1 MSEWDVIVIGGGH
14 NGLVAAN
21 YLGRAGAHVLVLE
34 RRPMVGGAAITEET
48 WPGFKIN
55 TFSYVAGLLRQEIV
69 DELELPKYGYRT
81 ILYDPQYCMP
91 FPDGRALKL
100 WVDTD
105 RAAKEIAKFSEK
117 DARTYPKYVEY
128 WDRVLELIEPVMLA
142 PPAPLA
148 EMFQMFSTPETET
161 VVRDLFLR
169 SAQDLLDEW
178 FESDELKAVLVP
190 NAVIGTMCGPSTPG
204 TAYVLA
210 HHNVGNLD
218 GHKQV
223 WGFSVGGMGGIT
235 QALARAAVAN
245 GVQIRT
251 GVGVKN
257 LVVRDG
263 TVTGVE
269 TTSGETISS
278 RMVASNADAQT
289 TFLKLAPPGSLPVEF
304 EKEVRGIRSRGAA
317 LKFNAALSALPE
329 FTADPGAPSD
339 AHRST
344 VDIAP
349 SLAYL
354 ERGYRD
360 AMEGRFST
368 QPFIEML
375 FQSALDPSV
384 APPGKHTLT
393 CFVQYAP
400 TELRGTDW
408 DSYKAT
414 AAERVLDTIEEYAPT
429 IRKVVEHWQL
439 ISPKDIENTLGMTG
453 GNIFQGDIT
462 PDQIL
467 SFRPVPGWVQ
477 YRTPLPG
484 LYLCGSAAHPG
495 GGVTGAAG
503 HNAAQIILED
513 WRRPSGTPPP
523 VPSPGS
529 VR

>member
-1 MSEWDVIVIGGGH
+1 MVGGGH

-21 YLGRAGAHVLVLE
+21 YLGRAGARVLVLE
-34 RRPMVGGAAITEET
+34 RRAVVGGAAITEET

-69 DELELPKYGYRT
+69 DDLQLRKYGYRT
-81 ILYDPQYCMP
+81 ILYDPQYWMP

-100 WVDTD
+100 WVDTE
-105 RAAKEIAKFSEK
+105 RAAAEVAKFSVK
-117 DARTYPKYVEY
+117 DSRAYPKYVQY
-128 WDRVLELIEPVMLA
+128 WDDVLELLEPVMLA

-161 VVRDLFLR
+161 LVRDLFLR
-169 SAQDLLDEW
+169 SAKDLLDQW
-178 FESDELKAVLVP
+178 FESDEVKAALVP

-245 GVQIRT
+245 GVEIRT
-251 GVGVKN
+251 GIGVRAF
-257 LVVRDG
+257 VVHAG

-269 TTSGETISS
+269 TSTGETISAPI
-278 RMVASNADAQT
+278 VASNADAQT
-289 TFLKLAPPGSLPVEF
+289 TFLKLAPPDSLPADF
-304 EKEVRGIRSRGAA
+304 EKGVRQIRSKGAA

-329 FTADPGAPSD
+329 FTAEPGAPSD

-344 VDIAP
+344 VDVAP
-349 SLAYL
+349 SLEYL
-354 ERGYRD
+354 EEGYQD
-360 AMEGRFST
+360 AVDGRFSSK
-368 QPFIEML
+368 PFIETL

-384 APPGKHTLT
+384 APPGKHTMT

-400 TELRGTDW
+400 TELRGTNW
-408 DSYKAT
+408 DSFKET
-414 AAERVLDTIEEYAPT
+414 AAERILDTMAEYAPN
-429 IRKVVEHWQL
+429 IRRVVDHWQVV
-439 ISPKDIENTLGMTG
+439 SPKDIEAILGMTG

-467 SFRPVPGWVQ
+467 SFRPVPGWAQ

-513 WRRPSGTPPP
+513 WRGVHGATPPA
-523 VPSPGS
+523 STQGA
-529 VR
+529 

>member
-1 MSEWDVIVIGGGH
+1 MIVVGGGH

-21 YLGRAGAHVLVLE
+21 YLGRAGARVLVLE
-34 RRPMVGGAAITEET
+34 RRRVVGGAAITEET

-55 TFSYVAGLLRQEIV
+55 TFAYVAGLLRQEIV
-69 DELELPKYGYRT
+69 DDLQLPLYGYRT
-81 ILYDPQYCMP
+81 ILYDPQYWMP
-91 FPDGRALKL
+91 FPNGRALKL

-105 RAAKEIAKFSEK
+105 RAAAEVAKFSVK
-117 DARTYPKYVEY
+117 DARAYPKYVEY
-128 WDRVLELIEPVMLA
+128 WDHVLELLEPLMLA

-148 EMFQMFSTPETET
+148 EMFQLFSTPETET
-161 VVRDLFLR
+161 LVRDLFLR
-169 SAQDLLDEW
+169 SAKDLLDEW
-178 FESDELKAVLVP
+178 FESDEVKAVLVP

-251 GVGVKN
+251 GVAVKN
-257 LVVRDG
+257 FLVQRG
-263 TVTGVE
+263 RVTGVE
-269 TTSGETISS
+269 TSTGETISAKI
-278 RMVASNADAQT
+278 VASNADART
-289 TFLKLAPPGSLPVEF
+289 TFLKLTPPGSLPAEF
-304 EKEVRGIRSRGAA
+304 EKGVRQIRSRGAA

-329 FTADPGAPSD
+329 FTAEPGAPSD

-349 SLAYL
+349 SLEYL
-354 ERGYRD
+354 EEGYQD
-360 AMEGRFST
+360 AVEGRFSSK
-368 QPFIEML
+368 PFIEML

-408 DSYKAT
+408 DAFKAT
-414 AAERVLDTIEEYAPT
+414 AAERVLDTIAEYAPN
-429 IRKVVEHWQL
+429 IRRVVEHWQVVT
-439 ISPKDIENTLGMTG
+439 PKDIEAILGMTG

-467 SFRPVPGWVQ
+467 SFRPVPGWAQ
-477 YRTPLPG
+477 YRTPLGG

-503 HNAAQIILED
+503 HNAAQIMLED
-513 WRRPSGTPPP
+513 WHGVSGPRTPT
-523 VPSPGS
+523 SS
-529 VR
+529 

>member
-1 MSEWDVIVIGGGH
+1 MSSWDVLVVGGGH
-14 NGLVAAN
+14 NGLVAAT
-21 YLGRAGAHVLVLE
+21 YLGRAGARVLVLE
-34 RRPMVGGAAITEET
+34 RREVVGGAAVTEET
-48 WPGFKIN
+48 WPGFHIN
-55 TFSYVAGLLRQEIV
+55 TFSYVAGLLRPEIV
-69 DELELPKYGYRT
+69 QELDLPRFGYRT

-91 FPDGRALKL
+91 FPNGRALKL

-105 RAAKEIAKFSEK
+105 RAAAEISKFSAK
-117 DARTYPKYVEY
+117 DARAYPKYVEY

-161 VVRDLFLR
+161 LVRDLFLR

-178 FESDELKAVLVP
+178 FESDEVKAVLAP
-190 NAVIGTMCGPSTPG
+190 NAVIGTMCGPDTPG

-218 GHKQV
+218 GHSQV
-223 WGFSVGGMGGIT
+223 WGFSVGGMGGISR
-235 QALARAAVAN
+235 ALASAAADA

-251 GVGVKN
+251 GVGVRS
-257 LVVRDG
+257 LVVEHG

-269 TTSGETISS
+269 TTAGERISA
-278 RMVASNADAQT
+278 RVVASNADAQT
-289 TFLKLAPPGSLPVEF
+289 TFLKLAPADSLPPEF
-304 EKEVRGIRSRGAA
+304 VKEVRGIRSRGAA

-354 ERGYRD
+354 ERAYRD
-360 AMEGRFST
+360 ARDGRFSEH
-368 QPFIEML
+368 PFIEIL

-384 APPGKHTLT
+384 APPGKHTMT

-400 TELRGTDW
+400 TELRDTDW
-408 DSYKAT
+408 ESFKPQ
-414 AAERVLDTIEEYAPT
+414 AAERVLDTIAEYAPD
-429 IRKVVEHWQL
+429 IRRVVEHFQVV
-439 ISPKDIENTLGMTG
+439 SPQDIEATLGMTG

-477 YRTPLPG
+477 YRTPLRG

-513 WRRPSGTPPP
+513 LHGGPEGALGAPR
-523 VPSPGS
+523 
-529 VR
+529 

>member
-1 MSEWDVIVIGGGH
+1 MSSWDVIVVGAGH

-21 YLGRAGAHVLVLE
+21 YLGRAGARVLVLE
-34 RRPMVGGAAITEET
+34 RRPVVGGAAVTEET
-48 WPGFKIN
+48 WPGYRIN
-55 TFSYVAGLLRQEIV
+55 TFSYVAGLLRPEIV
-69 DELELPKYGYRT
+69 DDLELRRYGYRT

-91 FPDGRALKL
+91 FPNGRALKI
-100 WVDTD
+100 WVDTE
-105 RAAKEIAKFSEK
+105 RAAGEIARFSVR
-117 DARTYPKYVEY
+117 DARAYPKYVAY

-148 EMFQMFSTPETET
+148 DLFQMFSTPETET
-161 VVRDLFLR
+161 LVRDLFLR

-178 FESDELKAVLVP
+178 FESDEVKAVLAP

-235 QALARAAVAN
+235 QALARAALAK
-245 GVQIRT
+245 GVEVRT

-257 LVVRDG
+257 LVVRNG
-263 TVTGVE
+263 AVTGVVSE
-269 TTSGETISS
+269 ADEEFSAPI
-278 RMVASNADAQT
+278 VASNADAQT
-289 TFLKLAPPGSLPVEF
+289 TFLRLAPPDSLPPEF
-304 EKEVRGIRSRGAA
+304 QKEVRGIRSRGAA
-317 LKFNAALSALPE
+317 LKFNAALNALPE
-329 FTADPGAPSD
+329 FTAVPGAPSD

-344 VDIAP
+344 VDISP

-354 ERGYRD
+354 EQGYRD
-360 AMEGRFST
+360 AMDGRFSDR
-368 QPFIEML
+368 PFIEML

-384 APPGKHTLT
+384 APAGKHTMT

-408 DSYKAT
+408 DAFKET
-414 AAERVLDTIEEYAPT
+414 AGERVLDTIGEYAPN
-429 IRKVVEHWQL
+429 IRRVVEHWQV
-439 ISPKDIENTLGMTG
+439 ITPKDIESILGMTG

-467 SFRPVPGWVQ
+467 SFRPVPGWAQ
-477 YRTPLPG
+477 YRTPLRG

-503 HNAAQIILED
+503 HNAAQVILED
-513 WRRPSGTPPP
+513 WRRASEPISAAPS
-523 VPSPGS
+523 
-529 VR
+529 

>member
-1 MSEWDVIVIGGGH
+1 M
-14 NGLVAAN
+14 
-21 YLGRAGAHVLVLE
+21 
-34 RRPMVGGAAITEET
+34 
-48 WPGFKIN
+48 
-55 TFSYVAGLLRQEIV
+55 AGLQDQHLLLRARDSCARRLSTSSSSRSIGTE
-69 DELELPKYGYRT
+69 P

-105 RAAKEIAKFSEK
+105 RASREIAKFSVK

-161 VVRDLFLR
+161 LVRDLFLR

-190 NAVIGTMCGPSTPG
+190 NAVIGTMCGPNTPG

-251 GVGVKN
+251 GVAVKQ
-257 LVVRDG
+257 LVVREG

-269 TTSGETISS
+269 TYLPERRSRHERSPQMPTPKRPSSSSPHRGRSRRSSKKRFAASGPGEPRSSSTPRCRRSPSSRRFRALPVTPTARPSISLPPSTISS
-278 RMVASNADAQT
+278 GGTGTRWRAGSRPSRSSKCCSRAPST
-289 TFLKLAPPGSLPVEF
+289 PRSRPPGSIHRPVSSNTRPRSF
-304 EKEVRGIRSRGAA
+304 EGPIGIPTKRRRRSGSWR
-317 LKFNAALSALPE
+317 
-329 FTADPGAPSD
+329 
-339 AHRST
+339 RSK
-344 VDIAP
+344 
-349 SLAYL
+349 
-354 ERGYRD
+354 
-360 AMEGRFST
+360 ST
-368 QPFIEML
+368 
-375 FQSALDPSV
+375 
-384 APPGKHTLT
+384 
-393 CFVQYAP
+393 
-400 TELRGTDW
+400 
-408 DSYKAT
+408 
-414 AAERVLDTIEEYAPT
+414 APT

-467 SFRPVPGWVQ
+467 SFRPVPGWVRS
-477 YRTPLPG
+477 RTPCPDST
-484 LYLCGSAAHPG
+484 CAVP
-495 GGVTGAAG
+495 
-503 HNAAQIILED
+503 
-513 WRRPSGTPPP
+513 RPIPEA
-523 VPSPGS
+523 V
-529 VR
+529 

>member
-1 MSEWDVIVIGGGH
+1 MSSWDVIVVGAGH

-21 YLGRAGAHVLVLE
+21 YLGRAGARVLVLE
-34 RRPMVGGAAITEET
+34 RRPVVGGAAVTEET
-48 WPGFKIN
+48 WPGYRIN
-55 TFSYVAGLLRQEIV
+55 TFSYVAGLLRPEIV
-69 DELELPKYGYRT
+69 DDLELRRYGYRT

-91 FPDGRALKL
+91 FPNGRALKI
-100 WVDTD
+100 WVDTE
-105 RAAKEIAKFSEK
+105 RAAGEIARFSVR
-117 DARTYPKYVEY
+117 DARAYPKYVAY

-148 EMFQMFSTPETET
+148 DLFQMFSTPETET
-161 VVRDLFLR
+161 LVRDLFLR

-178 FESDELKAVLVP
+178 FESDEVKAVLAP

-235 QALARAAVAN
+235 QALARAALAK
-245 GVQIRT
+245 GVEVRT

-257 LVVRDG
+257 LVVRNG
-263 TVTGVE
+263 AVTGVVSE
-269 TTSGETISS
+269 ADEEFSAPI
-278 RMVASNADAQT
+278 VASNADAQT
-289 TFLKLAPPGSLPVEF
+289 TFLRLAPPDSLPPEF
-304 EKEVRGIRSRGAA
+304 QKEVRGIRSRGAA
-317 LKFNAALSALPE
+317 LKFNAALNALPE
-329 FTADPGAPSD
+329 FTAVPGAPSD

-344 VDIAP
+344 VDISP

-354 ERGYRD
+354 EQGYRD
-360 AMEGRFST
+360 AMDGRFSDR
-368 QPFIEML
+368 PFIEML

-384 APPGKHTLT
+384 APAGKHTMT

-408 DSYKAT
+408 DAFKET
-414 AAERVLDTIEEYAPT
+414 AAERVLDTIGEYAPN
-429 IRKVVEHWQL
+429 IRRVVEHWQV
-439 ISPKDIENTLGMTG
+439 ITPKDIESILGMTG

-467 SFRPVPGWVQ
+467 SFRPVPGWAQ
-477 YRTPLPG
+477 YRTPLRG

-503 HNAAQIILED
+503 HNAAQVILED
-513 WRRPSGTPPP
+513 WRRASEPISAAPS
-523 VPSPGS
+523 
-529 VR
+529 

>member
-1 MSEWDVIVIGGGH
+1 MSQWDVVVVGGGH

-21 YLGRAGAHVLVLE
+21 YLGRAGARVLVLE
-34 RRPMVGGAAITEET
+34 RRPVVGGAAITEET

-55 TFSYVAGLLRQEIV
+55 TFSYVAGLMRQEIV
-69 DELELPKYGYRT
+69 DDLELPKYGYRT

-91 FPDGRALKL
+91 FPNGRALKL
-100 WVDTD
+100 WVDTE
-105 RAAKEIAKFSEK
+105 RAAKEIAKFSVQ
-117 DARTYPKYVEY
+117 DARAYPKYVEY

-178 FESDELKAVLVP
+178 FESDEVKAVLAP

-251 GVGVKN
+251 GVAVKN
-257 LVVRDG
+257 FVVQHG
-263 TVTGVE
+263 AVTGVE
-269 TTSGETISS
+269 TVSGETISAPI
-278 RMVASNADAQT
+278 VASNADAQT
-289 TFLKLAPPGSLPVEF
+289 TFLKLAPPGSLSPEF

-360 AMEGRFST
+360 AMEGRFSS

-384 APPGKHTLT
+384 APPGKHTMT

-408 DSYKAT
+408 DSYKST
-414 AAERVLDTIEEYAPT
+414 AAERVLDTIAEYAPN
-429 IRKVVEHWQL
+429 IRRVVEHWQVVT
-439 ISPKDIENTLGMTG
+439 PKDIESTLGMTG

-513 WRRPSGTPPP
+513 WRRTSGAT
-523 VPSPGS
+523 PSPPSSGS
-529 VR
+529 

>member
-1 MSEWDVIVIGGGH
+1 VSEWDVVVVGGGH
-14 NGLVAAN
+14 NGLVAAT
-21 YLGRAGAHVLVLE
+21 YLGRAGARVLVLE
-34 RRPMVGGAAITEET
+34 RRPVVGGAAVTEET
-48 WPGFKIN
+48 WPGFRIN
-55 TFSYVAGLLRQEIV
+55 TFSYVAGLLRPEIV
-69 DELELPKYGYRT
+69 DELELRKYGYRT

-91 FPDGRALKL
+91 FPNGRALKL
-100 WVDTD
+100 WVDTA
-105 RAAKEIAKFSEK
+105 RAAAEIAKFSVK
-117 DARTYPKYVEY
+117 DARAYPKYVEY
-128 WDRVLELIEPVMLA
+128 WDHVLELIEPVMLA
-142 PPAPLA
+142 PAAPLA
-148 EMFQMFSTPETET
+148 DLFQMFSTPETET
-161 VVRDLFLR
+161 LVRDLFLR
-169 SAQDLLDEW
+169 SAKDLLDEW

-251 GVGVKN
+251 GVGVKD
-257 LVVRDG
+257 LLLHDG
-263 TVTGVE
+263 TVAGVT
-269 TTSGETISS
+269 TTSGETISAKA
-278 RMVASNADAQT
+278 VASNADAQT
-289 TFLKLAPPGSLPVEF
+289 TFLKLAPPGSLPADF

-329 FTADPGAPSD
+329 FKADPGVPSD

-349 SLAYL
+349 SLDYL

-360 AMEGRFST
+360 AMDGRFST
-368 QPFIEML
+368 KPFIEML

-384 APPGKHTLT
+384 APPGKHTMT

-400 TELRGTDW
+400 TRLWDSDW

-414 AAERVLDTIEEYAPT
+414 AAERVLDTIEEYAPS
-429 IRKVVEHWQL
+429 IRRVVEHWQV
-439 ISPKDIENTLGMTG
+439 ISPKDIEATLGMTG

-467 SFRPVPGWVQ
+467 SFRPVPGWAQ
-477 YRTPLPG
+477 YRTPLAG

-513 WRRPSGTPPP
+513 LHRPS
-523 VPSPGS
+523 SPGPTG
-529 VR
+529 

>member
-1 MSEWDVIVIGGGH
+1 MSSWDVIVVGGGH
-14 NGLVAAN
+14 NGLVAAA
-21 YLGRAGAHVLVLE
+21 YLGRAGARVLVLE
-34 RRPMVGGAAITEET
+34 QRPVVGGAAISEET
-48 WPGFKIN
+48 WPGFRIN
-55 TFSYVAGLLRQEIV
+55 TFSYVAGLLRPEIV
-69 DELELPKYGYRT
+69 QDLDLPRYGYRT

-91 FPDGRALKL
+91 FPNGRALKL
-100 WVDTD
+100 WVDTE
-105 RAAKEIAKFSEK
+105 RAGREIARFSSA
-117 DARTYPKYVEY
+117 DARAYPKYVAY

-148 EMFQMFSTPETET
+148 DLFQMFSSPETET
-161 VVRDLFLR
+161 LVRDLFLR

-178 FESDELKAVLVP
+178 FESDEVKAALAP

-210 HHNVGNLD
+210 HHSIGVLD

-251 GVGVKN
+251 GVTVKQF
-257 LVVRDG
+257 VVQHG
-263 TVTGVE
+263 AVTGVE
-269 TTSGETISS
+269 TTAGETFSAPI
-278 RMVASNADAQT
+278 VASNADAQT
-289 TFLKLAPPGSLPVEF
+289 TFLRLTPPGSLAPEF
-304 EKEVRGIRSRGAA
+304 ERQVRGIRSRGAA
-317 LKFNAALSALPE
+317 LKFNAALSGLPE
-329 FTADPGAPSD
+329 FTADPGSPSD

-354 ERGYRD
+354 ERGCRD
-360 AMEGRFST
+360 AVEGRFSS

-375 FQSALDPSV
+375 FQSALDPTV

-400 TELRGTDW
+400 THLREAEW
-408 DSYKAT
+408 DAFKPA
-414 AAERVLDTIEEYAPT
+414 AAERILDTIAEYAPN
-429 IRKVVEHWQL
+429 IRKVVEHWQ
-439 ISPKDIENTLGMTG
+439 IVSPTDIERTLGMTG

-467 SFRPVPGWVQ
+467 SFRPVPGWAQ
-477 YRTPLPG
+477 YRTPLSG

-495 GGVTGAAG
+495 GGVTGAVG
-503 HNAAQIILED
+503 HNAAQVILED
-513 WRRPSGTPPP
+513 WHRPGGAEP
-523 VPSPGS
+523 VAPS
-529 VR
+529 

>member
-1 MSEWDVIVIGGGH
+1 VVGGGH
-14 NGLVAAN
+14 NGLVAAS
-21 YLGRAGAHVLVLE
+21 YLGRAGARVLVLE
-34 RRPMVGGAAITEET
+34 RRPVLGGAAVTEET

-55 TFSYVAGLLRQEIV
+55 TYSYVAGLLRQEIV
-69 DELELPKYGYRT
+69 EELNLPKYGYRT

-91 FPDGRALKL
+91 FPDGRVLKI

-105 RAAKEIAKFSEK
+105 RAAAEIAKFSVR
-117 DARTYPKYVEY
+117 DARAYPKYVAY

-161 VVRDLFLR
+161 LVRDLFLR
-169 SAQDLLDEW
+169 SAKDLLDEW
-178 FESDELKAVLVP
+178 FESDEVKAVLAP
-190 NAVIGTMCGPSTPG
+190 NAVIGTMCGPNTPG

-223 WGFSVGGMGGIT
+223 WGFSVGGMGGIS
-235 QALARAAVAN
+235 QSLARAAAAA
-245 GVQIRT
+245 GVEIRT
-251 GVGVKN
+251 GVAVKN
-257 LVVRDG
+257 LVVDDG
-263 TVTGVE
+263 AVKGVE
-269 TTSGETISS
+269 TTGGETLTA

-289 TFLKLAPPGSLPVEF
+289 TFLKLAPPGSLPAEF

-349 SLAYL
+349 SLEYL
-354 ERGYRD
+354 ERGYQD
-360 AMEGRFST
+360 AREGRFST
-368 QPFIEML
+368 HPFIEML

-384 APPGKHTLT
+384 APPGKHTMT

-400 TELRGTDW
+400 TELREGNW
-408 DSYKAT
+408 DSFKAT
-414 AAERVLDTIEEYAPT
+414 AADRVLETIEEYAPN
-429 IRKVVEHWQL
+429 IRQVVENWQV
-439 ISPKDIENTLGMTG
+439 ISPKDIERTLGMTG

-503 HNAAQIILED
+503 HNAAQVMIED
-513 WRRPSGTPPP
+513 LKAPAR
-523 VPSPGS
+523 SPGGPS
-529 VR
+529 I

>member
-1 MSEWDVIVIGGGH
+1 MTQWDVIVVGGGH

-21 YLGRAGAHVLVLE
+21 YLGKAGARVLVLE
-34 RRPMVGGAAITEET
+34 RRSVVGGAAITEET
-48 WPGFKIN
+48 WPGFRIN

-69 DELELPKYGYRT
+69 AELELRKYGYRT

-91 FPDGRALKL
+91 FPNGRALKL

-105 RAAKEIAKFSEK
+105 RAAKEIANFSAQ
-117 DARTYPKYVEY
+117 DAQAYPKYVEY
-128 WDRVLELIEPVMLA
+128 WDHVLELIEPVMLA

-148 EMFQMFSTPETET
+148 ELFEMFSTPETET
-161 VVRDLFLR
+161 LVRDLFLR

-178 FESDELKAVLVP
+178 FESDEVKAALAP
-190 NAVIGTMCGPSTPG
+190 NAVIGTMCGPGTPG

-210 HHNVGNLD
+210 HHNVGILD

-235 QALARAAVAN
+235 QALARAAEAN

-251 GVGVKN
+251 GVAVKN
-257 LVVRDG
+257 LVIHRGV
-263 TVTGVE
+263 VTGVE
-269 TTSGETISS
+269 TASGETISAPI
-278 RMVASNADAQT
+278 VASNADAQT
-289 TFLKLAPPGSLPVEF
+289 TFLKLAPPGSLSTEF

-354 ERGYRD
+354 EQGYRD
-360 AMEGRFST
+360 AMDGRFSSH
-368 QPFIEML
+368 PFIEML

-384 APPGKHTLT
+384 APPGKHTMT

-400 TELRGTDW
+400 TELRGADW
-408 DSYKAT
+408 DSFKAT
-414 AAERVLDTIEEYAPT
+414 AGERVLDTIEEYAPN
-429 IRKVVEHWQL
+429 IRRVVEHAQL
-439 ISPKDIENTLGMTG
+439 ISPKDIESTLGMTG

-467 SFRPVPGWVQ
+467 SFRPVPGWAQ

-513 WRRPSGTPPP
+513 WRATSGAPSS
-523 VPSPGS
+523 VPS
-529 VR
+529 

>member
-1 MSEWDVIVIGGGH
+1 MSDWDVIVVGGGH
-14 NGLVAAN
+14 NGLVAAT
-21 YLGRAGAHVLVLE
+21 YLGRAGARVLVLE
-34 RRPMVGGAAITEET
+34 RRPLVGGAAVTEET
-48 WPGFKIN
+48 WPGFKMN

-81 ILYDPQYCMP
+81 VLYDPQYWMP
-91 FPDGRALKL
+91 FPDGRVLKI

-105 RAAKEIAKFSEK
+105 RSCREIARFSAK
-117 DARTYPKYVEY
+117 DARAYPKYVQY
-128 WDRVLELIEPVMLA
+128 WDQVLELIEPVMLA

-148 EMFQMFSTPETET
+148 EMFQMFSTPEAESLI
-161 VVRDLFLR
+161 RDLFLR

-178 FESDELKAVLVP
+178 FESDEVKAALVP

-210 HHNVGNLD
+210 HHSIGNLD

-235 QALARAAVAN
+235 QALARAASAS

-251 GVGVKN
+251 GVAVTN
-257 LVVRDG
+257 FVVREG
-263 TVTGVE
+263 AVIGVE
-269 TTSGETISS
+269 TASGEAISA

-289 TFLKLAPPGSLPVEF
+289 TFLKLTPPGSLPSEF
-304 EKEVRGIRSRGAA
+304 EKDVRGIRSSGAA

-344 VDIAP
+344 VDISP

-354 ERGYRD
+354 EQGYRD
-360 AMEGRFST
+360 ALDGRFSSH
-368 QPFIEML
+368 PFIEML

-384 APPGKHTLT
+384 APLGKHTMT

-400 TELRGTDW
+400 TKLRDSDW
-408 DSYKAT
+408 DDYKAT
-414 AAERVLDTIEEYAPT
+414 AAERVLDTIAEYAPN
-429 IRKVVEHWQL
+429 IRRVVEHWQVVT
-439 ISPKDIENTLGMTG
+439 PKDIESILGMTG

-462 PDQIL
+462 PDQIFT
-467 SFRPVPGWVQ
+467 FRPVLGWSQ
-477 YRTPLPG
+477 YRTPVPG
-484 LYLCGSAAHPG
+484 LYLAGSAAHPG
-495 GGVTGAAG
+495 GGVLGAPG
-503 HNAAQIILED
+503 HNAAQAMLED
-513 WRRPSGTPPP
+513 LSQGPTH
-523 VPSPGS
+523 
-529 VR
+529 

>member
-1 MSEWDVIVIGGGH
+1 VTQWDVVVIGGGH

-21 YLGRAGAHVLVLE
+21 YLARAGARVLVLE
-34 RRPMVGGAAITEET
+34 QRTQVGGAAITEET

-55 TFSYVAGLLRQEIV
+55 TFSYVAGLLRPEIV
-69 DELELPKYGYRT
+69 AELELPKYGYRT

-91 FPDGRALKL
+91 FPNGRSLKL

-105 RAAKEIAKFSEK
+105 RAAKEIAQFSPR
-117 DARTYPKYVEY
+117 DARAYPKYVEY
-128 WDRVLELIEPVMLA
+128 WDHVLELIEPVMLA
-142 PPAPLA
+142 PPVPLA
-148 EMFQMFSTPETET
+148 ELFQMFSTPETET
-161 VVRDLFLR
+161 LVRDLFLR

-178 FESDELKAVLVP
+178 FESDEVKAVLAP

-223 WGFSVGGMGGIT
+223 WGFSVGGMGGIS

-257 LVVRDG
+257 LTVHRG
-263 TVTGVE
+263 AVTGVE
-269 TTSGETISS
+269 TMSGETISAPF
-278 RMVASNADAQT
+278 VASNVDAQT
-289 TFLKLAPPGSLPVEF
+289 TFLKLSPAGSISTEF

-317 LKFNAALSALPE
+317 LKLNMALSALPE
-329 FTADPGAPSD
+329 FTADPGTPSD

-349 SLAYL
+349 SLEYL
-354 ERGYRD
+354 EQAYRD
-360 AMEGRFST
+360 ATDRRFSSH
-368 QPFIEML
+368 PFIEML
-375 FQSALDPSV
+375 FQSVLDPSV

-400 TELRGTDW
+400 TELRDTDW
-408 DSYKAT
+408 ESFKAT
-414 AAERVLDTIEEYAPT
+414 AAERVFDTIGEYAPN
-429 IRKVVEHWQL
+429 IRRVVEHWQV
-439 ISPKDIENTLGMTG
+439 ISPKDIESLLGMTG

-467 SFRPVPGWVQ
+467 SFRPIPGWAQ
-477 YRTPLPG
+477 YRTPLKG

-495 GGVTGAAG
+495 GGVTGAPG
-503 HNAAQIILED
+503 HNAAQVILED
-513 WRRPSGTPPP
+513 WKRTPGATAS
-523 VPSPGS
+523 SPA
-529 VR
+529 

>member
-1 MSEWDVIVIGGGH
+1 VSSWDVIVVGGGH

-21 YLGRAGAHVLVLE
+21 YLGRAGARVLVLE
-34 RRPMVGGAAITEET
+34 RRPVVGGAAVSEET
-48 WPGFKIN
+48 WPGYRIN

-69 DELELPKYGYRT
+69 DDLELRKFGYRT

-91 FPDGRALKL
+91 FPNGRVLKI
-100 WVDTD
+100 WVDTE
-105 RAAKEIAKFSEK
+105 RAAKEIAAFSVR
-117 DARTYPKYVEY
+117 DARAYPKYVEY

-148 EMFQMFSTPETET
+148 DLFQMFSTPETET
-161 VVRDLFLR
+161 LVRDLFLR

-178 FESDELKAVLVP
+178 FESDEVKAVLAP

-223 WGFSVGGMGGIT
+223 WGFSVGGMGGISD
-235 QALARAAVAN
+235 ALARAGVAH

-251 GVGVKN
+251 GVAVKSL
-257 LVVRDG
+257 LVQHG

-269 TTSGETISS
+269 TDGGERLLAPI
-278 RMVASNADAQT
+278 VASNADAQT
-289 TFLKLAPPGSLPVEF
+289 TFLKLAPPDSLSPQF
-304 EKEVRGIRSRGAA
+304 QKEVRGIRSRGAA
-317 LKFNAALSALPE
+317 LKFNAALNGLPE
-329 FTADPGAPSD
+329 FTAVPGAPSD

-344 VDIAP
+344 VDLAP

-360 AMEGRFST
+360 ALEGRFSS

-375 FQSALDPSV
+375 FQSVLDPSV

-400 TELRGTDW
+400 TDLRGTDW
-408 DSYKAT
+408 DSFKPT
-414 AAERVLDTIEEYAPT
+414 AAERVLDTIAEYAPN
-429 IRKVVEHWQL
+429 IRRVVEHWQV
-439 ISPKDIENTLGMTG
+439 ISPKDIESILGMTG

-467 SFRPVPGWVQ
+467 SFRPVPGWAQ

-503 HNAAQIILED
+503 HNAAQVILED
-513 WRRPSGTPPP
+513 WRRTSPPAP
-523 VPSPGS
+523 VASS
-529 VR
+529 

>member
-1 MSEWDVIVIGGGH
+1 
-14 NGLVAAN
+14 
-21 YLGRAGAHVLVLE
+21 
-34 RRPMVGGAAITEET
+34 
-48 WPGFKIN
+48 
-55 TFSYVAGLLRQEIV
+55 
-69 DELELPKYGYRT
+69 T

-91 FPDGRALKL
+91 FPNGRVLKL

-105 RAAKEIAKFSEK
+105 RSAKEIAKFSVR
-117 DARTYPKYVEY
+117 DARAYPKYVEY
-128 WDRVLELIEPVMLA
+128 WDRVLELLEPVMLA

-161 VVRDLFLR
+161 LVRDLFLR

-190 NAVIGTMCGPSTPG
+190 NAIIGTMCGPSTPG

-245 GVQIRT
+245 GVQIQT
-251 GVGVKN
+251 GVAVKGF
-257 LVVRDG
+257 VVQQG
-263 TVTGVE
+263 AVTGVE
-269 TTSGETISS
+269 TVSGETISAPI
-278 RMVASNADAQT
+278 VASNADAQT
-289 TFLKLAPPGSLPVEF
+289 TFLKLAPAGSLSAEF

-354 ERGYRD
+354 EQGYRE
-360 AMEGRFST
+360 AMDGRFSSK
-368 QPFIEML
+368 PFIEIL

-384 APPGKHTLT
+384 APPGKHTMT

-400 TELRGTDW
+400 TELRGADW
-408 DSYKAT
+408 DAYKAT
-414 AAERVLDTIEEYAPT
+414 AAERVLGTIAEYAPD
-429 IRKVVEHWQL
+429 IRRVVEHWQV
-439 ISPKDIENTLGMTG
+439 ISPKDIERTLGMTG

-467 SFRPVPGWVQ
+467 SFRPVPGWAQ

-513 WRRPSGTPPP
+513 WRRAPGATA
-523 VPSPGS
+523 PSP
-529 VR
+529 V

>member
-1 MSEWDVIVIGGGH
+1 MTQWDVIVVGGGH

-21 YLGRAGAHVLVLE
+21 YLGKAGARVLVLE
-34 RRPMVGGAAITEET
+34 RRPVVGGAVVTEET

-55 TFSYVAGLLRQEIV
+55 TFSYVAGLLRREIV
-69 DELELPKYGYRT
+69 ADLDLPKFGYRT

-91 FPDGRALKL
+91 FPNGRCLKL

-105 RAAKEIAKFSEK
+105 RAAAEIAKFSAK
-117 DARTYPKYVEY
+117 DARAYPKYVEY
-128 WDRVLELIEPVMLA
+128 WDRVLELIEPLMLA

-148 EMFQMFSTPETET
+148 EMFEVFSTPETET
-161 VVRDLFLR
+161 LVRDLFLR

-178 FESDELKAVLVP
+178 FESDELKAALAP

-218 GHKQV
+218 GHTQV

-235 QALARAAVAN
+235 QSLARAAVAN

-251 GVGVKN
+251 DVGVKEF
-257 LVVRDG
+257 VVREG
-263 TVTGVE
+263 KVTGVE
-269 TTSGETISS
+269 TTGGETILA
-278 RMVASNADAQT
+278 RAVASNADAQN
-289 TFLKLAPPGSLPVEF
+289 TFLKLAPAGSLPPAF
-304 EKEVRGIRSRGAA
+304 EKEVRAIRSRGAA

-329 FTADPGAPSD
+329 FTADPGTPSD

-349 SLAYL
+349 SLDYL
-354 ERGYRD
+354 ERGYHD

-375 FQSALDPSV
+375 FQSVLDPSV
-384 APPGKHTLT
+384 APPGKHTMT

-408 DSYKAT
+408 DSYKTT
-414 AAERVLDTIEEYAPT
+414 AAERVLDTIEEYAPN
-429 IRKVVEHWQL
+429 IRRVVEHWQL
-439 ISPKDIENTLGMTG
+439 VSPKDIEEILGMTG

-495 GGVTGAAG
+495 GGVTGAPG

-513 WRRPSGTPPP
+513 LHAGPTPP
-523 VPSPGS
+523 GA
-529 VR
+529 